1 SRGAGSRAPGARGGT
16 GCTTAAPAPAARES
30 PASSPPGPSVPCGS
44 RGSAHRSPDR
54 PSRGTGC
61 SSSGLR
67 GRRAPSP
74 AARARGGRPGRRRRR
89 AAAWRSPSARSK
101 NPPVAE
107 IEGDGDVRA
116 DGEDEEH
123 RQRGVEEPP
132 PAHDPLEAVVERD
145 LHPHLLE
152 PEVAA
157 PELDEVAVVLEMEA
171 RAKHAD

>member
-1 SRGAGSRAPGARGGT
+1 
-16 GCTTAAPAPAARES
+16 PA
-30 PASSPPGPSVPCGS
+30 
-44 RGSAHRSPDR
+44 D
-54 PSRGTGC
+54 
-61 SSSGLR
+61 
-67 GRRAPSP
+67 
-74 AARARGGRPGRRRRR
+74 RARGDRPGRRRRR

-123 RQRGVEEPP
+123 RQRSVEEPP

-157 PELDEVAVVLEMEA
+157 PELDEVVVVLEMEA
-171 RAKHAD
+171 RAEHAEAVAEPEKRQLEEQPDQRPAAGRRRGLLEDRMEPLRVVGG